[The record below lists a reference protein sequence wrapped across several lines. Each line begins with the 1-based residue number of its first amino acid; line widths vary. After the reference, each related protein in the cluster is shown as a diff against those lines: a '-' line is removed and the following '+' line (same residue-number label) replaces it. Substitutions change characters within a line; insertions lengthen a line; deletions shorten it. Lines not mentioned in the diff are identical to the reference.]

1 MYRDYIYGYNWI
13 DYVSIYDVMYVRVA
27 IGLHAVEVYRS
38 SDQYC
43 TYVSGVKDLRL
54 YHVYL
59 NNGYITY
66 IYVSGGW

>member
-1 MYRDYIYGYNWI
+1 
-13 DYVSIYDVMYVRVA
+13 MYVRVA

>member
-1 MYRDYIYGYNWI
+1 VYRDYIYGYNWI

-27 IGLHAVEVYRS
+27 IGLHAVEIHRS
-38 SDQYC
+38 SDEYC
-43 TYVSGVKDLRL
+43 TYVNKVEDRL

-66 IYVSGGW
+66 IRLRD